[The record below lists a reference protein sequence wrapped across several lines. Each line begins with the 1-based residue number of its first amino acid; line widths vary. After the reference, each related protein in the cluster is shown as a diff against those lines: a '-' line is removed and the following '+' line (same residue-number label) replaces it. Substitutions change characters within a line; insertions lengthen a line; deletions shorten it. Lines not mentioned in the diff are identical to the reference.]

1 MGTFLTDLRNNCGE
15 VSEGRSPAVAAMDVL
30 ASRHPRC
37 QKGEVIMV
45 GFIILIAAIAGVLW
59 YFGVR
64 PFDRKYSFLP
74 TYADWANKKTN
85 TPTPPTK

>member
-1 MGTFLTDLRNNCGE
+1 
-15 VSEGRSPAVAAMDVL
+15 
-30 ASRHPRC
+30 
-37 QKGEVIMV
+37 MV